1 MVNIQEELNFSLK
14 LLKEEWKEDL
24 QQYRNKFAYTSISDR
39 KEQGVCWYPVMLKKS
54 KIGMGDRV
62 ILELERTDVNQS
74 HVFQSGKSVSI
85 FSNQPDRQSQEFN
98 INAVVNFV
106 KRDTMVVTLQG
117 DFLPDWIEEGRL
129 GVDLLFDEASYR
141 EMEFALKAVQK
152 AEKGR
157 LGELK
162 KVLLGAKVANFQN
175 GTFQKLSNL
184 NDAQNQALEL
194 VNFAQDVAI
203 IHGPPGTGKTTTLV
217 ASIMDTLR
225 YESQV
230 MVCAPS
236 NAAVDLLVE
245 KLSELN
251 INVLRIG
258 HPARVEEKIL
268 AQTLDAKISQ
278 HPSYKD
284 LKKLRKS
291 AESYRSMGQKYKR
304 NFGHEERMQ
313 RKRLMEEAKR
323 IKEDAEHLENYIVYD
338 VFQASQVIACTMV
351 GASNQ
356 ALKGMSFPVVFID
369 EAGQGLEA
377 ATWIPIM
384 KANKVVMA
392 GDHCQLPPT
401 IKSITAAKA
410 GLSET
415 LFEKVIKRQP
425 DFSKMLTIQY
435 RMPSVIMGFSSSQFY
450 QGKLEAAENT
460 LSHHFGQEEPVME
473 FIDTAGS
480 GYADQQERTT
490 LSTLNADEAKFS
502 LDYLEQFMKKI
513 GIATFKQEKRTI
525 GLISPYRAQVRK
537 FKELIFESYDYPNLR
552 AFEDLLTI
560 DSIDGF
566 QGQER
571 DLIIISLVRSNAKGE
586 IGFLADVRRM
596 NVALTRA
603 KRKLVIIGDSATLA
617 THPFYDKLLTYIQE
631 EGTYRSIYE
640 FLSY

>member
-1 MVNIQEELNFSLK
+1 MVNIQEELSFSLK

-24 QQYRNKFAYTSISDR
+24 QQYRAKFAYTSISDR
-39 KEQGVCWYPVMLKKS
+39 KEQGVCWYPVIVKKS

-62 ILELERTDVNQS
+62 ILELDRTDSNQA

-85 FSNQPDRQSQEFN
+85 FSNQPHRQSQEYAAH
-98 INAVVNFV
+98 AVVNFV
-106 KRDTMVVTLQG
+106 KKDTMVVTLQG
-117 DFLPDWIEEGRL
+117 DYLPDWIEEGRL

-162 KVLLGAKVANFQN
+162 QVLLGAQLAR
-175 GTFQKLSNL
+175 FQKGKFHKLSYL
-184 NDAQNQALEL
+184 NQTQNEALEL
-194 VNFAQDVAI
+194 VNNAQDVAI

-217 ASIMDTLR
+217 AAIEDTLH
-225 YESQV
+225 YEKQV
-230 MVCAPS
+230 MVNAPS

-245 KLSELN
+245 KLCELN
-251 INVLRIG
+251 VNVLRIG
-258 HPARVEEKIL
+258 HPARVEERIL
-268 AQTLDAKISQ
+268 AQTLDSKISQ

-291 AESYRSMGQKYKR
+291 AESYRSLGQKYKR

-313 RKRLMEEAKR
+313 RKRLLEEAKR
-323 IKEDAEHLENYIVYD
+323 TKEDAEHLENYIVYD
-338 VFQASQVIACTMV
+338 IFQATQVVACTMV
-351 GASNQ
+351 GASNH
-356 ALKGMSFPVVFID
+356 ALKGMNFPVVFID
-369 EAGQGLEA
+369 EAAQGLEA

-401 IKSITAAKA
+401 IKSIAAAKA

-415 LFEKVIKRQP
+415 LFEKAIKRQP
-425 DFSKMLTIQY
+425 DSSKMLTTQY
-435 RMPSVIMGFSSSQFY
+435 RMPSAIMGFSSSYFY
-450 QGKLEAAENT
+450 HGKLEAADNT
-460 LSHHFGQEEPVME
+460 ISHHFGEDEPVLE
-473 FIDTAGS
+473 FVDTAGS
-480 GYADQQERTT
+480 GYLEQQERNTM
-490 LSTLNADEAKFS
+490 STLNADEAKFA
-502 LDYLEQFMKKI
+502 LDYLEMILKRI
-513 GIATFKQEKRTI
+513 GIATLKQEKRNI

-571 DLIIISLVRSNAKGE
+571 DVIIISLVRSNTKGE

-617 THPFYDKLLTYIQE
+617 THPFYDNLLNYIQE
-631 EGTYRSIYE
+631 NGTYRSIYE